1 MGAVLFFSP
10 LHGEAPEDSACNQM
24 IIDSLEQAA
33 VLNPG
38 LPLPVDAYREI
49 CSLADREP
57 SIKEDA
63 PKMESD
69 YPVGFRKRGGNPLF
83 WNAPSYTAGA
93 VKI

>member
-1 MGAVLFFSP
+1 M
-10 LHGEAPEDSACNQM
+10 CNQM

-49 CSLADREP
+49 CSLADRTP

-69 YPVGFRKRGGNPLF
+69 YPVGFRKREVTHSFGTLRLTLPGRLKYE
-83 WNAPSYTAGA
+83 WETYGD
-93 VKI
+93 